1 MPETSIVIRTYN
13 EEKHIG
19 NLLRAIET
27 QDYKDYEI
35 IIVDSGSTDKT
46 LEIAEKHPVRIIK
59 IEKRDFTFGY
69 ALNVGCKAA
78 RGRYLVFAS
87 AHVLP
92 ATNFWLSQL
101 IASFKDPGWQW
112 YTGGKK
118 ETRIQNIP
126 SKKICGGFLARPL
139 SILKFR
145 CITPITQMPLLGRV
159 SGKKKDLMNIYSD
172 LKISIGHAE

>member
-59 IEKRDFTFGY
+59 IEKRDFTSGY
-69 ALNVGCKAA
+69 HNSLLHLKT
-78 RGRYLVFAS
+78 RR
-87 AHVLP
+87 
-92 ATNFWLSQL
+92 
-101 IASFKDPGWQW
+101 WQW